1 MKLDAVIR
9 WFMPK
14 EERFHELLAKNTANL
29 MRAARLFAEFANT
42 QDFELRRVKLTE
54 LKGVEREGDE
64 LTRQI
69 FDALNSSFITPFD
82 REDIRSIATDLDD
95 ILDYI
100 EGVAQHIVI
109 FELRE
114 APEGLRQ
121 FAGILVE
128 TVAQSTVG
136 QVTVA
141 VGMGLNLAHAPEG
154 TPYPAT
160 ALARHGAAVTP
171 REGLDVLDGALS
183 YWLSVWEEGRG
194 FAAVRESWLKDAAG
208 LGEEFTATVNN
219 SEIRGRFESLGEDG
233 AMILALADGSLKSIH
248 SGEVQVRRA

>member
-29 MRAARLFAEFANT
+29 MRSARLFAEFANT

-54 LKGVEREGDE
+54 LKGVERQGDE

-128 TVAQSTVG
+128 LVQEIDHVTELIWDLGNEKKIHQCIVRISDLENRADVLYSTVIADLFKSNG
-136 QVTVA
+136 RDPLEILKWKEV
-141 VGMGLNLAHAPEG
+141 
-154 TPYPAT
+154 Y
-160 ALARHGAAVTP
+160 
-171 REGLDVLDGALS
+171 EGLENACDQC
-183 YWLSVWEEGRG
+183 
-194 FAAVRESWLKDAAG
+194 KDYSHI
-208 LGEEFTATVNN
+208 LGNVVVKNT
-219 SEIRGRFESLGEDG
+219 
-233 AMILALADGSLKSIH
+233 
-248 SGEVQVRRA
+248 

>member
-29 MRAARLFAEFANT
+29 LRAARLFAEFAKT
-42 QDFELRRVKLTE
+42 PDFELRRVKLTE
-54 LKGVEREGDE
+54 LKGYEREGDE

-95 ILDYI
+95 VLDYI

-121 FAGILVE
+121 FADILVE
-128 TVAQSTVG
+128 LAQEVE
-136 QVTVA
+136 QVTELIWDLGNEKKIHQCIVRISDLENRA
-141 VGMGLNLAHAPEG
+141 DVLYNTVIADLFKGNGRDPLEILKWKEV
-154 TPYPAT
+154 Y
-160 ALARHGAAVTP
+160 
-171 REGLDVLDGALS
+171 EGLENACDQC
-183 YWLSVWEEGRG
+183 
-194 FAAVRESWLKDAAG
+194 KDYSHI
-208 LGEEFTATVNN
+208 LGNVVVKNT
-219 SEIRGRFESLGEDG
+219 
-233 AMILALADGSLKSIH
+233 
-248 SGEVQVRRA
+248 